1 MRHILAAALL
11 IVLPA
16 LAPADPL
23 PSWNDTV
30 AKASII
36 DFVESISDA
45 EADTFVPGDDRIA
58 VFDNDGTLWAEQ
70 PLYFQ
75 LLYALDVLREKAAE
89 DPSILTSDVLKAA
102 NDGDMEGM
110 MASGEEGLV
119 EILNVSH
126 ANITPEDFKASAHEW
141 LTTATHPTSGLT
153 YARMT
158 YQPMLELLSYLRDQ
172 DFTTYIV
179 SGGGIDFIRAIAEDA
194 YGIPPWQVAGSEG
207 DTGYAVS
214 DDGVPTITKQ
224 GGVTFV
230 DDKEGKPVGI
240 MRHIGQRPIFAAG
253 NSDGDFAM
261 LDWMTA
267 GDGPRFGMLIH
278 HTDAE
283 REFAYD
289 REGHIGVLDRGLDE
303 AEMRDWLVVDMAEDW
318 ERVWPDAE

>member
-119 EILNVSH
+119 EILDVSH

-194 YGIPPWQVAGSEG
+194 YGIPPWQV
-207 DTGYAVS
+207 
-214 DDGVPTITKQ
+214 
-224 GGVTFV
+224 
-230 DDKEGKPVGI
+230 VGLRG
-240 MRHIGQRPIFAAG
+240 RHR
-253 NSDGDFAM
+253 
-261 LDWMTA
+261 L
-267 GDGPRFGMLIH
+267 
-278 HTDAE
+278 
-283 REFAYD
+283 
-289 REGHIGVLDRGLDE
+289 RGLRRRR
-303 AEMRDWLVVDMAEDW
+303 ANHHQAGRCHL
-318 ERVWPDAE
+318 RR